1 MQRAIQKLTA
11 VITAISLICGL
22 VAPVLQAVP
31 VQAAADP
38 CIVSPTNLINV
49 RYEMTRAQWLVI
61 ARVHRRP
68 GLSQS
73 EVADLL
79 EIEKASAG
87 RLIDR
92 MEAKGWLTRRADAR
106 DRRINRLHLTP
117 TAEHLHATIWPI
129 AETTVD
135 DALGD
140 LSPEERRRLTREEI
154 DERHPRLLPALR
166 EHPHIG
172 WLLVRSER
180 DGPLALG
187 PRGTHYLA
195 EGRIDGE
202 DPLAHFSPT
211 APQHL
216 LRTNGFEEVADIMV
230 GSFYDPE
237 LDEGCAFEELIS
249 FHGGIGGFQTRPFIL
264 YPERLPLPSEPIVGA
279 AAVHGVLTGWR
290 QMLQGAKP

>member
-1 MQRAIQKLTA
+1 VFERR
-11 VITAISLICGL
+11 VRSVGL
-22 VAPVLQAVP
+22 
-31 VQAAADP
+31 
-38 CIVSPTNLINV
+38 
-49 RYEMTRAQWLVI
+49 TRAQWLVI

-140 LSPEERRRLTREEI
+140 LSPEERRRLTRLMT
-154 DERHPRLLPALR
+154 RVKSKLQALA
-166 EHPHIG
+166 
-172 WLLVRSER
+172 ER
-180 DGPLALG
+180 DPAGSLTQP
-187 PRGTHYLA
+187 
-195 EGRIDGE
+195 
-202 DPLAHFSPT
+202 SPDDSDADREAQ
-211 APQHL
+211 AP
-216 LRTNGFEEVADIMV
+216 
-230 GSFYDPE
+230 
-237 LDEGCAFEELIS
+237 
-249 FHGGIGGFQTRPFIL
+249 
-264 YPERLPLPSEPIVGA
+264 
-279 AAVHGVLTGWR
+279 
-290 QMLQGAKP
+290 